1 MDTEALKQ
9 HVANVVKHRRK
20 LLGLSQAALGSKV
33 DLSET
38 TISRIERA
46 EYLPTLE
53 NMYGLSKALGLHP
66 IELLQ
71 GDSVSKFLEGLP
83 RDLQVELHGALG
95 AVLSKN
101 KGRPKSS

>member
-1 MDTEALKQ
+1 MDTAALKK
-9 HVANVVKHRRK
+9 HVANVVKHHRN

-53 NMYGLSKALGLHP
+53 NLYGLSKALGIHP

-83 RDLQVELHGALG
+83 RELQLELHSVLG

-101 KGRPKSS
+101 KGKPRSS